1 VCGIVIGAVVIAL
14 LAWGITTA
22 INEDKKNDDYDYD
35 YDSYSNHLVV
45 DVTR

>member
-1 VCGIVIGAVVIAL
+1 LFSSLI
-14 LAWGITTA
+14 AWGITTA
-22 INEDKKNDDYDYD
+22 INEENKQDDYD